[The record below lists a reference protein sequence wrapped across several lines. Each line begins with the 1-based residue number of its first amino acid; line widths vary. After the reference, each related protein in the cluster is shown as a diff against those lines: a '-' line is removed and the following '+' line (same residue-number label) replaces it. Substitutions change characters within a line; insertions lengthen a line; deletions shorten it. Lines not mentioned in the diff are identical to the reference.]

1 MRKYLHF
8 KDLLRPYIWIVL
20 GISLFAFS
28 NGKWIIPFTTWVAP
42 VFIVRFYRIQKGV
55 KSIGIPLFAIIICS
69 FVSFKGV
76 THISGFLEYIVL
88 SGIAV
93 VFIIPFVI
101 DKVCSHKI
109 NGFIST
115 LVLPLAGVTFEF
127 LFSLINPYA
136 TWGSFAYTQFGNI
149 PLMQVASVTGIWG
162 ISFLLYWF
170 YSFTNWIWENNSEIS
185 KIKTGIIVFSSVF
198 IIVSTM
204 GGLRSNVL
212 NQENLTVRIASIS
225 VPHKYLWE
233 DVDPIQM
240 NTNYPKSKIDV
251 VKNKLNSLY
260 DELIRLTEAEAKAG
274 SKIIMWHESNAL
286 VFKEDE
292 SKLIQK
298 VADIA
303 KQDNVYILMGINAIT
318 PGQQKSENKT
328 VFIDSNGKERYTYL
342 KSNPTP
348 NEKAWSVKGDG
359 FIKFVDTPYGRIG
372 SAICYDMDF
381 PSFVSQAGK
390 QGVDIMLV
398 PASDW
403 KEIDPMH
410 ARMAVFRAVENGFS
424 IVRQTQLGLSLATDY
439 YGNVISSMD
448 YFNTEDK
455 VMVSHVPI
463 KGVKTIYSVF
473 GDWFAWLCALCL
485 ISLIVIKAVLAKRL
499 NKDKK
504 YIV

>member
-1 MRKYLHF
+1 MKKYLSF
-8 KDLLRPYIWIVL
+8 SNLLVPYIWIVL
-20 GISLFAFS
+20 GITLFAFS
-28 NGKWIIPFTTWVAP
+28 NGKWIIPFTTWIAP
-42 VFIVRFYRIQKGV
+42 VFIVRFYRTQKGI
-55 KSIGIPLFAIIICS
+55 KSIGIPLFTIIMCS
-69 FVSFKGV
+69 FISFKGV

-88 SGIAV
+88 SGIAL

-101 DKVCSHKI
+101 DKICSDKI

-115 LVLPLAGVTFEF
+115 LVLPLAGVTSEF

-149 PLMQVASVTGIWG
+149 SLMQAVSVTGIWG

-170 YSFTNWIWENNSEIS
+170 YSFTNWIWESNLEIS
-185 KIKTGIIVFSSVF
+185 KIKTGIMVFSSVF
-198 IIVSTM
+198 IIVLTM

-212 NQENLTVRIASIS
+212 NQENLTVRIASVS

-240 NTNYPKSKIDV
+240 DTNYPKNKINT
-251 VKNKLNSLY
+251 VKVKLNSLH
-260 DELIRLTEAEAKAG
+260 DDLIRLTEAEAKAG
-274 SKIIMWHESNAL
+274 SKIIMWHESNAI

-298 VADIA
+298 VSDIA
-303 KQDNVYILMGINAIT
+303 KQNNVYILMGVNTIT
-318 PGQQKSENKT
+318 PGHQKSENKT
-328 VFIDSNGKERYTYL
+328 IFIDSNGKEEYTYL
-342 KSNPTP
+342 KSKPTP
-348 NEKAWSVKGDG
+348 NEKAWIVKGDG
-359 FIKFVDTPYGRIG
+359 IIKFIDTPYGRIG

-381 PSFVSQAGK
+381 PSFVRQTGK

-410 ARMAVFRAVENGFS
+410 TRMAVFRAVENGFS
-424 IVRQTQLGLSLATDY
+424 IVRQTQLGLSLSADY
-439 YGNVISSMD
+439 CGNVISSMD
-448 YFNTEDK
+448 YFNTQDR

-463 KGVKTIYSVF
+463 KGIKTVYSVL
-473 GDWFAWLCALCL
+473 GDWFAWLCIICL
-485 ISLIVIKAVLAKRL
+485 IYLTIIKKPLDKWL
-499 NKDKK
+499 NQDKK
-504 YIV
+504 RS